1 MVLILLYL
9 VRLALYNTRKISLF
23 KLFDLLLYR
32 TLLLPDYKM
41 HLSTSSS
48 SPFTTFCRAAGLLVA
63 SLLLAPIAA
72 QAQTWMVS
80 TDPYIKLGVMDKFG
94 QLGAYT
100 AKFVVTNQTT
110 GKAYFLVKEITDGK
124 NGVDVIFPSEPSE
137 PDYFKSESGEAARA
151 TPGRYVWECQVG
163 GKKVV
168 SGRFTMPEAANDVS
182 VVEKAK

>member
-1 MVLILLYL
+1 
-9 VRLALYNTRKISLF
+9 
-23 KLFDLLLYR
+23 
-32 TLLLPDYKM
+32 M
-41 HLSTSSS
+41 HVSTPSF
-48 SPFTTFCRAAGLLVA
+48 PHFITFCRAAGLLVA
-63 SLLLAPIAA
+63 SLLLAPMTT

-80 TDPYIKLGVMDKFG
+80 TDPYIKMGVMDKFG
-94 QLGAYT
+94 QLGSYT

-110 GKAYFLVKEITDGK
+110 GKAYSLVREVTNGK
-124 NGVDVIFPSEPSE
+124 NGIDVIFPSEPSE